1 MGDMETLIIIL
12 PAEGDAPLH
21 WLRVAAGAVVA
32 RGGDD
37 PDYGGAERLIAFA
50 PAGRVGIDWLDLPDL
65 PAAQRDAVAKQQL
78 ADQILEPV
86 DAVHVVT
93 AQGVA
98 AWASHVDMVDWLA
111 RIARR
116 PDHLVPLALV
126 VQPPE
131 TGLIGAMI
139 ADQPVLRGPRLAVLA
154 DPALVQAFGEP
165 ILSLSA
171 TQIDQALIFASEEP
185 PLDLLTG
192 RYAARRDWI
201 DGRTIRLLAAL
212 ALLALGLFAALTI
225 AQIWKTNRTADQLE
239 ASARA
244 DAAKQFPQ
252 AADPLADLTARVTAQ
267 RGGGAGFLPSMAA
280 VTSAL
285 TVHPQAELTSAQ
297 FDPSGQLQVG
307 LRVPAIGD
315 ISAIT
320 TRIEA
325 AGFVVEQG
333 APVTE
338 QGRVVVSLKVR
349 GS

>member
-12 PAEGDAPLH
+12 PAKADAPLH
-21 WLRVAAGAVVA
+21 WLRVADAAVVA
-32 RGGDD
+32 RGDAD
-37 PDYGGAERLIAFA
+37 PDYERAERLIAFA

-78 ADQILEPV
+78 ADQILGPV

-111 RIARR
+111 RFARR
-116 PDHLVPLALV
+116 PDHLIPLSLA

-131 TGLIGAMI
+131 TGLVGAII
-139 ADQPVLRGPRLAVLA
+139 ADQPVLRGPRLATLA

-171 TQIDQALIFASEEP
+171 IQVDQALITASEAP
-185 PLDLLTG
+185 PLDLLAG
-192 RYAARRDWI
+192 RYAARQDWV
-201 DGRTIRLLAAL
+201 DGRTIRRLAGL
-212 ALLALGLFAALTI
+212 ALLALCLFALLTV

-285 TVHPQAELTSAQ
+285 TTYPQAELTSAQ
-297 FDPSGQLQVG
+297 FDPSGQFQVG
-307 LRVPAIGD
+307 LRAPVIGD
-315 ISAIT
+315 IGAIK

-338 QGRVVVSLKVR
+338 QGRVLVSLKVR